1 MADTHANTSGH
12 LHQHTQSTTDTALH
26 VRALAPISPTLE
38 QCHHSSGKT
47 TSVTRQSLPLKVV
60 LQMYCTQTT
69 HCGMGRGVVLPA
81 RAAPSTVLHGSA
93 SSSPNPPPMT
103 SSSECVVSVMVE
115 LPLTKLKF
123 TFSNKGEVLC
133 TTTNHS

>member
-12 LHQHTQSTTDTALH
+12 LHQHTQSTTATAGHMH
-26 VRALAPISPTLE
+26 VHALAPISPTPE
-38 QCHHSSGKT
+38 PCHHSSGKT
-47 TSVTRQSLPLKVV
+47 TSVTRQSMPLKDI
-60 LQMYCTQTT
+60 LQIKCLQTT
-69 HCGMGRGVVLPA
+69 HCGTGRGVVLPA
-81 RAAPSTVLHGSA
+81 RAAPSNGSA
-93 SSSPNPPPMT
+93 SSSPNPPPMI
-103 SSSECVVSVMVE
+103 SSSECVVTVMLK